1 MTARLYYTDSFLAE
15 FTSRIVRLRQAPGGS
30 IIELSATAFY
40 PTSGGQPHDVG
51 YLGRQQVTDVFQEND
66 RILHLVQGASDLKV
80 NQEVRCSI
88 DWSRR
93 FDHMQQHS
101 GQHILSQAAL
111 QLLDAPTEGFHLSDR
126 SLTID
131 LAIDS
136 MGYARAGK
144 LERYANQ
151 IVWEDRPVSVTFTE
165 GGTDAGIRS
174 RTPHVDM
181 ASVRVVEIADFDR
194 SACGGTH
201 VSRTGQ
207 VGLIKILAWERVRQH
222 TRLHFACGGRA
233 LLDYQD
239 RHRATRE
246 LVSTLGVQD
255 SDLCAS
261 VERLLETSRA
271 GQEEVHKLR
280 AELIRLRARDWN
292 NQARTLSI
300 RGRPARL
307 VAVEATLPAGVK
319 PKQVAGAAIAAG
331 ADIAV
336 VGCRGE
342 IIAAVVMCGPGL
354 PVDCG
359 QAVRHVCSTKGLR
372 GGGSNSFAQIGG
384 FDDHRMAEVVSALTE
399 EIAG

>member
-1 MTARLYYTDSFLAE
+1 MD
-15 FTSRIVRLRQAPGGS
+15 LRQAEDDT
-30 IIELSATAFY
+30 IVELSATAFY
-40 PTSGGQPHDVG
+40 ATSGGQPHDVG
-51 YLGRQQVTDVFQEND
+51 YLGRHVVTDVFQERD
-66 RILHLVQGASDLKV
+66 RVLHRVQGASEFKM
-80 NQEVRCSI
+80 NQQVECSI

-111 QLLDAPTEGFHLSDR
+111 KLLDAPTEGFHLSDR

-136 MGYARAGK
+136 MGYERAGE

-151 IVWEDRPVSVTFTE
+151 IIWEDRPVSVSFTE
-165 GGTDAGIRS
+165 GGVAAGTRS
-174 RTPHVDM
+174 RALHNDAT
-181 ASVRVVEIADFDR
+181 SVRVVEIADFDR

-207 VGLIKILAWERVRQH
+207 VGLIKILAWEKVRQH

-233 LLDYQD
+233 LADYQD

-246 LVSTLGVQD
+246 LVGALGVQE
-255 SDLCAS
+255 SELCAS
-261 VERLLETSRA
+261 VKRLQETSRA
-271 GQEEVHKLR
+271 GHQEAQELR
-280 AELIRLRARDWN
+280 AELIRFQAQDWL
-292 NQARTLSI
+292 NQARTVNV
-300 RGRPARL
+300 RGRPARF
-307 VAVEATLPAGVK
+307 VAVEVTLPSGMK

-331 ADIAV
+331 AGIAV
-336 VGCRGE
+336 LGCRGGTMT
-342 IIAAVVMCGPGL
+342 AVVMCEPGL
-354 PVDCG
+354 PIDCG
-359 QAVRHVCSTKGLR
+359 RAVRNVCSTTGLR

-384 FDDHRMAEVVSALTE
+384 FDATRMSEVISALTE